1 MALAAAVRGHLRG
14 AAVLSVLATAYPLA
28 VLAVSL
34 HAQSAISARIS
45 CYFSGPH
52 LSHSSIQNVTGAA
65 GVKGSPC
72 SSAEVRAL
80 VFNTRYGQFV
90 STPAILA
97 IAVVVTAVVIVAA
110 GRHRQGARR
119 RSWWWLATAGGLALI
134 FVAVGDGHQLGSG
147 YLTSGG
153 GMPWSPSQAGV
164 MTALGYLWV
173 AGVVISLLWSWFD
186 PRIGWAAAVLSVPFL
201 VYQLTAPSF
210 ESPMPEPLWFHHRL
224 LLIGAGVAIAM
235 LATNAAATSWRLQR
249 R

>member
-1 MALAAAVRGHLRG
+1 
-14 AAVLSVLATAYPLA
+14 
-28 VLAVSL
+28 
-34 HAQSAISARIS
+34 
-45 CYFSGPH
+45 
-52 LSHSSIQNVTGAA
+52 
-65 GVKGSPC
+65 
-72 SSAEVRAL
+72 
-80 VFNTRYGQFV
+80 
-90 STPAILA
+90 
-97 IAVVVTAVVIVAA
+97 
-110 GRHRQGARR
+110 
-119 RSWWWLATAGGLALI
+119 
-134 FVAVGDGHQLGSG
+134 
-147 YLTSGG
+147 
-153 GMPWSPSQAGV
+153 